1 MQAQRQVLFWLAA
14 ILVAVVALLVLKSVL
29 APFVTGIV
37 IAYALNP
44 IADRLERIGLP
55 RTAASA
61 LIVAG
66 LILVAVLAM
75 VFLVPPL
82 MSQLNSFLLSLPGEL
97 DRLRILAEGWA
108 QERLGARFGEVKAG
122 LDKRLSDLGS
132 TWAALLQTVAASVWT
147 QGLALFGVIS
157 FLLIVPLVVFY
168 LLVDWH
174 PMLNK
179 IDSWLPRD
187 HRPTVQRLASEVD
200 GAIAA
205 FVRGQG
211 IVCVILGT
219 FYAVGLSAIG
229 LRYGLLIGIATGVL
243 AFVPFVGWALGLIT
257 ALVIATVQFWPE
269 TMPVLIVLAV
279 FAAGQVLD
287 AAILSPQI
295 VGGKLGLHPV
305 WLIFALAVFSSV
317 FGFVGILVAVPL
329 AAAFAVLIR
338 FAIELYLGSDVY
350 KGTAKPAALSEGKDT
365 V

>member
-14 ILVAVVALLVLKSVL
+14 LLVAVVALLVLKNVL
-29 APFVTGIV
+29 APFLTGIV

-44 IADRLERIGLP
+44 IADRLEKLGLP
-55 RTAASA
+55 RAAASA

-66 LILVAVLAM
+66 MILVAVLAM

-82 MSQLNSFLLSLPGEL
+82 LSQLQSFLLSLPGEME
-97 DRLRILAEGWA
+97 RLRVLAEGWA
-108 QERLGARFGEVKAG
+108 QERLGPRFGEVKAG
-122 LDKRLSDLGS
+122 LDKSLADMGS
-132 TWAALLQTVAASVWT
+132 TWAGMLKAVAGSVWT
-147 QGLALFGVIS
+147 QGLALFGLLS
-157 FLLIVPLVVFY
+157 FLLITPLVVFY

-179 IDSWLPRD
+179 IDGWLPRD
-187 HRPTVQRLASEVD
+187 HRPTVQRLAGEVD

-211 IVCVILGT
+211 IVCLILGT
-219 FYAVGLSAIG
+219 FYAAGLSAIG

-257 ALVIATVQFWPE
+257 ASALATVQFWPE
-269 TMPVLIVLAV
+269 TSPLLLVLGV
-279 FAAGQVLD
+279 FAAGQALD

-305 WLIFALAVFSSV
+305 WLIFALAVFSSL
-317 FGFVGILVAVPL
+317 FGFVGVLVAVPL
-329 AAAFAVLIR
+329 AAAFAVLVR
-338 FAIELYLGSDVY
+338 FAIELYLGSEIY
-350 KGTAKPAALSEGKDT
+350 KGQPKPAAAGEGKDG

>member
-14 ILVAVVALLVLKSVL
+14 LLVAAVALLVLKSVL
-29 APFVTGIV
+29 APFLTGVV

-44 IADRLERIGLP
+44 MADRLEKAGVP
-55 RTAASA
+55 RAVASA

-82 MSQLNSFLLSLPGEL
+82 LAQLQSFLLSLPAEL
-97 DRLRILAEGWA
+97 ERLRALAEAWA
-108 QERLGARFGEVKAG
+108 QERLGPRFGDVKAG
-122 LDKRLSDLGS
+122 VDKSLGDMS
-132 TWAALLQTVAASVWT
+132 GTWAAMARSVAGSVLT
-147 QGLALFGVIS
+147 QGLALFGLLS
-157 FLLIVPLVVFY
+157 FLLITPLVVFY

-179 IDSWLPRD
+179 IDGWLPRD
-187 HRPTVQRLASEVD
+187 HRPTVQRLAGEVD

-211 IVCVILGT
+211 IVCLILGT
-219 FYAVGLSAIG
+219 FYVVGLSAIG

-243 AFVPFVGWALGLIT
+243 AFVPFVGWALGLMT
-257 ALVIATVQFWPE
+257 ALAIAVVQFWPE
-269 TMPVLIVLAV
+269 TTPVLLVLGV
-279 FAAGQVLD
+279 FAAGQALD

-305 WLIFALAVFSSV
+305 WLIFALAVFSSL
-317 FGFVGILVAVPL
+317 FGFVGVLVAVPL
-329 AAAFAVLIR
+329 AAAFAVLVR
-338 FAIELYLGSDVY
+338 FAIELYLGSEIY
-350 KGTAKPAALSEGKDT
+350 KGTAKPAATAEGKDS